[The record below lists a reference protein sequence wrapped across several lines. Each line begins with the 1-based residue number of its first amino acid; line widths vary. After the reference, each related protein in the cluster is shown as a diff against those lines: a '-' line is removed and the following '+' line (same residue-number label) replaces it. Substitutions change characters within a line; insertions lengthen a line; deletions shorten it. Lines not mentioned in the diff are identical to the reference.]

1 MASIVRILTKET
13 IDMGMFKKVGH
24 GLAWAYKPAVNV
36 KAWMGWDIIKV
47 SSRYVY
53 NLGKGLFM
61 PQKAEYAET
70 FEAALTRLNLS
81 AADLQLRQKEFMH
94 LFLVYGAIGLAIV
107 IYSLYLFYMMNFMG
121 GLLAIVVASLAFAL
135 AFRFHFWIFQIK
147 HKKLGCSMR
156 EWWHSKIEDTVET
169 KDGED
174 KS

>member
-1 MASIVRILTKET
+1 
-13 IDMGMFKKVGH
+13 MGMFKKVGH

-53 NLGKGLFM
+53 NLGKGLFV

-70 FEAALTRLNLS
+70 FEAALTRLNLT

-156 EWWHSKIEDTVET
+156 EWWHSKIEPPVET